1 METVNYEPVKGEID
15 YYIEDARRFSTP
27 ITWT

>member
-15 YYIEDARRFSTP
+15 YDIEDTRHFSTP
-27 ITWT
+27 ITRT